1 MKCTA
6 SDSKKRCSKCQK
18 LIFKGED
25 FHFEE
30 VGDMTQPLD
39 FDTMPRVCKK
49 CHAQSLPK
57 PRKPRPIMPED
68 MFPSYKPE
76 AMFD

>member
-1 MKCTA
+1 
-6 SDSKKRCSKCQK
+6 
-18 LIFKGED
+18 
-25 FHFEE
+25 
-30 VGDMTQPLD
+30 MTQPLD